1 VKADLTRMSYDPV
14 KGFSRVLMQQGR
26 VQLDADWN
34 EQASI
39 LLHLIRRLAAD
50 VGGQAWTTNGGFIPI
65 ALSDGPVTDDVAFAA
80 GDVYVDGI
88 LVANQATPVAVTLQ
102 PNSPNVLG
110 LFRWTVDDMS
120 FAVGQY
126 LQLFDPTRPG
136 TTVVCKITAV
146 DYAASQVTVD
156 TTQGIPAGDA
166 NVQAARLVT
175 YKTQPYL
182 VAPPA
187 LFAAQGPV
195 ELYIDLWER
204 LINSVEDDSIR
215 EIALGGPDTAAR
227 TKVVWQI
234 KTIPVTARTPNANAA
249 ASVTAAE
256 LAQKFQ
262 PANRGLLRARV
273 QPGAASTDPCA
284 VSPASSYRGAE
295 NQLYR
300 VEIHDGGAIGA
311 GPSFSWSRENGAV
324 VFPLSAAA
332 IPGTGTVTAPLCS
345 LGRDDRFG
353 LAEGDWVELQ
363 DDTLA
368 LSSAAAMTQAP
379 VLLQVQS
386 INRGMMQVT
395 LTGAAPS
402 PAFGS
407 QPGLHP
413 LLRRWD
419 QQAGDPAA
427 GGVALS
433 KGGAVPIPS
442 AAGQWIDL
450 EDGVQVLFEA
460 QATATYRT
468 GDYWL
473 IPARVASGDVI
484 WPQETD
490 DKGHLQPV
498 ARPPDGVDH
507 HYAPLAV
514 LTAQTNAVP
523 TIQGLL
529 EQGVVKLTQ
538 LTASSPSLTRRVA
551 ATSSPRSTAQSA
563 APSVKRTGGRKGK

>member
-1 VKADLTRMSYDPV
+1 
-14 KGFSRVLMQQGR
+14 MQQGR

-50 VGGQAWTTNGGFIPI
+50 VGGQAWTNNGGFIPL

-88 LVANQATPVAVTLQ
+88 LVENLATPVTVMLQ
-102 PNSPNVLG
+102 PNSPNTLS
-110 LFRWTVDDMS
+110 LSRWTVDDVS

-126 LQLFDPTRPG
+126 LQLFDPTTPG
-136 TTVVCKITAV
+136 TTVVCKITTVV
-146 DYAASQVTVD
+146 DYTAGQVAVD
-156 TTQGIPAGDA
+156 TTQGIPAGNA

-182 VAPPA
+182 VAPPP
-187 LFAAQGPV
+187 LFAGQGPI
-195 ELYIDLWER
+195 ELYIDVWER
-204 LINSVEDDSIR
+204 LITSAEDDSIR
-215 EIALGGPDTAAR
+215 EIALGGADTAAR

-234 KTIPVTARTPNANAA
+234 KTIPAPQLTPNANVG
-249 ASVTAAE
+249 ASVTAAQ

-273 QPGAASTDPCA
+273 QPSASSADPCA
-284 VSPASSYRGAE
+284 VSPTSSYRGAE

-311 GPSFSWSRENGAV
+311 GPSFCWSRENGAA
-324 VFPLSAAA
+324 VFPLSTAA
-332 IPGTGTVTAPLCS
+332 ITGTGTVTAPLS
-345 LGRDDRFG
+345 TLGRDDRFG

-363 DDTLA
+363 DDALA

-395 LTGAAPS
+395 LTGAAPN

-407 QPGLHP
+407 RPGLHP

-427 GGVALS
+427 GGVALTKS
-433 KGGAVPIPS
+433 GAVPIPS
-442 AAGQWIDL
+442 ATDQWIDI
-450 EDGVQVLFEA
+450 EDGLQVLFEA

-490 DKGHLQPV
+490 DKGQLQPV

-538 LTASSPSLTRRVA
+538 LTASSTGLARRAA
-551 ATSSPRSTAQSA
+551 ATSSPRSTTQSA
-563 APSVKRTGGRKGK
+563 APPVKRTGGRKGK

>member
-1 VKADLTRMSYDPV
+1 VKADLTRISYDPV

-50 VGGQAWTTNGGFIPI
+50 LGGQAWTTNGGFIPL
-65 ALSDGPVTDDVAFAA
+65 ALTDGPVTDDVAFAV

-88 LVANQATPVAVTLQ
+88 LVENQATPVAVTLQ

-110 LFRWTVDDMS
+110 LFRWTVDDTS

-126 LQLFDPTRPG
+126 LQLFDPTQPG
-136 TTVVCKITAV
+136 TTVICKITAV

-182 VAPPA
+182 VPPP

-204 LINSVEDDSIR
+204 LITSVEDDSIP

-234 KTIPVTARTPNANAA
+234 KTIPAPAQTPDANAV
-249 ASVTAAE
+249 ASVTAAQ

-284 VSPASSYRGAE
+284 VSPTSSYRGVE

-332 IPGTGTVTAPLCS
+332 IPGTGTVTAPLSS

-353 LAEGDWVELQ
+353 LAERDWVELQ
-363 DDTLA
+363 DDALA
-368 LSSAAAMTQAP
+368 LSSAAAMTRAP
-379 VLLQVQS
+379 ALLQVQS

-402 PAFGS
+402 SAFGS

-419 QQAGDPAA
+419 QQDGDPAA
-427 GGVALS
+427 GGVALT

-473 IPARVASGDVI
+473 IPARVATGDVI

-490 DKGHLQPV
+490 DKGQLQPV

-514 LTAQTNAVP
+514 LTAQANAVP

-529 EQGVVKLTQ
+529 EQDAVRLTQ
-538 LTASSPSLTRRVA
+538 LT
-551 ATSSPRSTAQSA
+551 TSSPGLTGRAAVPSSPGSTAQSA
-563 APSVKRTGGRKGK
+563 APPVKRTGRRKGK